1 MTFKVMIKNY
11 LIIAIR
17 NLWRQ
22 KLYSILNILGL
33 SLALAVSMIIMSHVR
48 SELSYDKHFPK
59 ADRIYRIINKT
70 VGPRGKWDWANG
82 SPLMAEQIQVY
93 VPEIEKLTRLRPM
106 EKMIIENRSDTAN
119 IIKYE
124 ENLGYFADST
134 VFEIFDINI
143 LTGDKKTA
151 LRDPGSMVLTQS
163 LAYKIYGDDDPIGK
177 ILYFDR
183 FGSPLHVTAVISDF
197 PETSHL
203 KINFFVDW
211 QSFIH
216 VMKIMNLED
225 IYNSHGW
232 AGVYTY
238 ALLKENVRAGDLKS
252 KLMNFRKDFYD
263 ITTIPEDNDIGE
275 FALQPITDIH
285 LRSNLEQEMGPNGN
299 ITYIIV
305 FIIAA
310 VFILIIAGFNYVNIA
325 TSKALRRTREVGLRK
340 IAGARRIQII
350 NQFQSESFLTTILA
364 GALSILI
371 IDLLIPVYNSFAGNN
386 VTVVD
391 LFTPGNIILFMSTV
405 VVLGSLSGIYP
416 SVFVSGYKPV
426 TSIKEEKY
434 TGTRANLLRKILIIL
449 QFAIS
454 VFMIFSTIEI
464 YRQMKYFNKKNLG
477 FDMSHVINIPLN
489 GRASLMAVN
498 NPQMLKDELMKLPFV
513 LRVSFTSE
521 VIGDRFSVEGWT
533 PDKPPEGFNNPA
545 LRFLRVDEDF
555 LPLLNIN
562 LAEGRNFYPP
572 SGDNTEFIMNKLAVK
587 ALGLTDPIGAKGRS
601 YLGKY
606 GEIVGI
612 TDNFH
617 FASLHNLIEP
627 LVMEYNMESS
637 YRNLM
642 IGNMLVRLAPGN
654 SVANIESLRKTIEKI
669 APGTTFNYSFL
680 DKKFEQLYKNE
691 ASFRDMFKAF
701 AIFTIFISC
710 LGLFGLSSYTAESR
724 TKEIGIRK
732 SMGAETGKIAVLISQ
747 QFLVFVLIGLLIS
760 LPVGYFYIKGWLQ
773 NFAYHINI
781 LPQEFIYTALIAFV
795 VAIVSVSLQAIRA
808 GRMNPADSL
817 RYE

>member
-1 MTFKVMIKNY
+1 MIKNY
-11 LIIAIR
+11 FIIAIR

-33 SLALAVSMIIMSHVR
+33 SLALAVSMIILSHVR
-48 SELSYDKHFPK
+48 KELSYDKHFPK

-70 VGPRGKWDWANG
+70 VGPRGQWDWANG
-82 SPLMAEQIQVY
+82 APLMAEQIQAF
-93 VPEIEKLTRLRPM
+93 VPEIEKTARLRPI
-106 EKMIIENRSDTAN
+106 ENMIIENRSDTSN

-134 VFEIFDINI
+134 VFEIFDIKI
-143 LTGDKKTA
+143 IKGDKKTA
-151 LRDPGSMVLTQS
+151 LKNPGSMVLTQS
-163 LAYKIYGDDDPIGK
+163 LAYKMFGDDDPVGK

-183 FGSPLHVTAVISDF
+183 FGSPLHVTAVMSDF

-203 KINFFVDW
+203 KISFLVDW
-211 QSFIH
+211 QAFIH

-225 IYNSHGW
+225 LYNNHGW

-238 ALLKENVRAGDLKS
+238 ALLKENVRTSDLKS
-252 KLMNFRKDFYD
+252 KLMDFRKDFYE
-263 ITTIPEDNDIGE
+263 IIEIPEDTDIGE
-275 FALQPITDIH
+275 FALQPITEIH

-310 VFILIIAGFNYVNIA
+310 VFILIIAGVNYVNIA
-325 TSKALRRTREVGLRK
+325 ISKALRRTREVGLRK
-340 IAGARRIQII
+340 IAGARRIQIV
-350 NQFQSESFLTTILA
+350 NQFQGESFLTTVLA
-364 GALSILI
+364 GALAILI
-371 IDLLIPVYNSFAGNN
+371 IDLLAPVYNSFTGKNI
-386 VTVVD
+386 TVGD
-391 LFTPGNIILFMSTV
+391 IFTPMNIILFLSII

-426 TSIKEEKY
+426 TAIKVAKHSG
-434 TGTRANLLRKILIIL
+434 TGANLLRKILVIL

-464 YRQMKYFNKKNLG
+464 YRQMKYFNEKNLG
-477 FDMSHVINIPLN
+477 FDMSHVINIALN
-489 GRASLMAVN
+489 GSAATMAAN
-498 NPQMLKDELMKLPFV
+498 NPRTLKDELQKLPFV
-513 LRVSFTSE
+513 LKTSFTSA

-533 PDKPPEGFNNPA
+533 PDQPSENFKNPA

-555 LPLLNIN
+555 IPLLNIN
-562 LAEGRNFYPP
+562 LVEGQNFYPP
-572 SGDNTEFIMNKLAVK
+572 AGDKSEFIMNELAVK
-587 ALGLTDPIGAKGRS
+587 ALDISNPVGANGTS
-601 YLGKY
+601 YFGKA

-612 TDNFH
+612 TENFH

-627 LVMEYNMESS
+627 LVLEYNLDPEF
-637 YRNLM
+637 RKLF

-654 SVANIESLRKTIEKI
+654 TVKNIEDLQKAIEKI
-669 APGTTFNYSFL
+669 APGTTFNYTFL
-680 DKKFEQLYKNE
+680 DDKFEQLYKSE
-691 ASFRDMFKAF
+691 ANFRDMFKAF
-701 AIFTIFISC
+701 ALFTIFISC
-710 LGLFGLSSYTAESR
+710 LGLFGLSSYAAESR

-732 SMGAETGKIAVLISQ
+732 SMGAKTGKIAYLISR
-747 QFLVFVLIGLLIS
+747 QFLAFVMIGLLIS

-773 NFAYHINI
+773 NFSYHINI
-781 LPQEFIYTALIAFV
+781 LPREFIFTVLIALV
-795 VAIVSVSLQAIRA
+795 VAIISVSYQAIRA